1 MEVEATELCPPAT
14 AERSLSVSAQAAHN
28 QPAAIT
34 ARLRAGFSCASI
46 VRSVERL
53 RALSGLHPHDR
64 SQDNDGLRRG
74 HWNPLVSHARKAEE
88 LARTCPDFC
97 ANIDASA
104 FEGDLKWVGDW
115 DSEQIGV
122 WFSERRIKAGVG
134 PDRSY
139 GELQKRKRLWGSS
152 RWVEIDTHE
161 GWAIPNGL
169 SSYLLIM
176 LDGRVWQGD
185 QAF

>member
-1 MEVEATELCPPAT
+1 M
-14 AERSLSVSAQAAHN
+14 
-28 QPAAIT
+28 
-34 ARLRAGFSCASI
+34 
-46 VRSVERL
+46 
-53 RALSGLHPHDR
+53 
-64 SQDNDGLRRG
+64 
-74 HWNPLVSHARKAEE
+74 SHARKAEG

-139 GELQKRKRLWGSS
+139 GELQKRKRLWGNS

-176 LDGRVWQGD
+176 LDGRVCATPGGFPGYD
-185 QAF
+185 FHGPPEIRPLELRHLDAIAEILGLPSEVEIANSYTI